1 MEELQLKYIEIFFD
15 KQTPQNIGTE
25 INILSKVD
33 SKVGKLEYKFI
44 VGKGG
49 IWKTI
54 QEFSDKNK
62 CMWKPKREGEYIVM
76 VQAREKNGKKPLDY
90 LAKEDYSIGRGEAI
104 NTMHEEVSI
113 EKAVNETEV
122 KIDFKDI
129 VDNEDENLL
138 VIKKEDSI
146 DNNTE
151 FKKVINNTVDKVDTV
166 AIFEVKEFSNYE
178 KETLVEGNDVQ
189 KEIAF
194 SENCKRLDDKKIST
208 VKIKNKEINVKDNK
222 AEILHEVILE
232 RNDVLSGALKDN
244 IERES
249 SIIKE
254 IIIDKE
260 EIMVGK
266 KCSIEVKTFD
276 ENMYLYRFYIKR
288 YKEWD
293 IVRDYDTSN
302 ILKYTATEAGEKEF
316 LIQCKK
322 MESIESFEDYKIIK
336 VNVKNIS
343 KIEITNF
350 KCLSK
355 SLIVG
360 EKLDFRV
367 DTNIKLE
374 ANEKDELIV
383 LYKFYKIY
391 KDGKS
396 VCIQDYSTKN
406 DVYYNESKNG
416 SYRILCLVK
425 SILSNKEYDDRAL
438 LVYTVKPYKD
448 VKINSFVADLNSPQV
463 SETDIKFTSEVQ
475 GGNNLV
481 YKYKVNGPIEEDTG
495 FMDKDEFTWK
505 PVEAGEYEI
514 ILYIKDVNY
523 KGEYEDTKK
532 IAFTIEKKGKKPVK
546 ILDVVIDK
554 EKKII
559 TGEPVNIMVNGEGGT
574 KLQYA
579 FTIRHDNRRIEGVK
593 YNKSNWINFIPKQVG
608 EYEVEIMLKDKYS
621 DKPYD
626 TQTVIYLKAMEYL
639 PGEID
644 YIILPYKETHLIGE
658 TIEFECIVQ
667 NTQNTLVKYETK
679 INGNSVE
686 QTEFLK
692 NKKLRFIPKTAGKYT
707 IEVYAKN
714 LKCKGEYDSKKQVSL
729 YVSEASPVI
738 ETKIITNK
746 VEGNINEE
754 LTFEVVSRGGKDV
767 CYEFY
772 LMENNEWKK
781 VQAYSRKHYYS
792 FIPFIPGKYKI
803 LALAKSYYKK
813 VNYEDYDEIIF
824 TIKGLRK

>member
-1 MEELQLKYIEIFFD
+1 MEELQSKYIEIFFD
-15 KQTPQNIGTE
+15 EQTPQNIGTE
-25 INILSKVD
+25 INILSKID
-33 SKVGKLEYKFI
+33 SKVGNLEYKFI

-62 CMWKPKREGEYIVM
+62 CVWKPKWEGEYIVM

-90 LAKEDYSIGRGEAI
+90 LAKEDYSIGRGEAV
-104 NTMHEEVSI
+104 NTMHEEVSVG
-113 EKAVNETEV
+113 KVVNETEV

-129 VDNEDENLL
+129 VDNEDEDLL
-138 VIKKEDSI
+138 VNKKEDSI
-146 DNNTE
+146 DSNTE
-151 FKKVINNTVDKVDTV
+151 FKKVINGAADKVV
-166 AIFEVKEFSNYE
+166 FLEVKELS
-178 KETLVEGNDVQ
+178 KEEADTLVGSNDAQ
-189 KEIAF
+189 EEIAF
-194 SENCKRLDDKKIST
+194 SKEGKRLEVEKMGA
-208 VKIKNKEINVKDNK
+208 VEVKDSRDK
-222 AEILHEVILE
+222 ILCEVILDK
-232 RNDVLSGALKDN
+232 NDMVSEASKDN
-244 IERES
+244 IEREL

-260 EIMVGK
+260 EIVIGG

-276 ENMYLYRFYIKR
+276 DNMYLYRFYVKR

-293 IVRDYDTSN
+293 IVRDYETSN

-316 LIQCKK
+316 LVQCKK
-322 MESIESFEDYKIIK
+322 MESSESFEDYRTIK
-336 VNVKNIS
+336 VNVKDIS

-360 EKLDFRV
+360 EKLEFIV
-367 DTNIKLE
+367 DATVESETNKQ
-374 ANEKDELIV
+374 DELIV
-383 LYKFYKIY
+383 LYKFCKIY
-391 KDGKS
+391 KNGKS
-396 VCIQDYSTKN
+396 VCLQDYSTKN
-406 DVYYNESKNG
+406 NVYYEESMAG
-416 SYRILCLVK
+416 SYRVLCLVK
-425 SILSNKEYDDRAL
+425 SILSNKEYDDRAI

-448 VKINSFVADLNSPQV
+448 IKINSFVADLNSPQA
-463 SETDIKFTSEVQ
+463 SETDIIFTSEVQ
-475 GGNNLV
+475 GGNSLLYRYNV
-481 YKYKVNGPIEEDTG
+481 KGPIEEDTG

-505 PVEAGEYEI
+505 PMEAGEYKI
-514 ILYIKDVNY
+514 ILYVKDVNY

-554 EKKII
+554 GKKII

-579 FTIRHDNRRIEGVK
+579 FTIRKDNRKLEGVE

-621 DKPYD
+621 NKSYD
-626 TQTVIYLKAMEYL
+626 THTLIYLKAMEYL

-658 TIEFECIVQ
+658 TIEFECIIQ
-667 NTQNTLVKYETK
+667 NTQNILVKYETK

-686 QTEFLK
+686 QTEFSK
-692 NKKLRFIPKTAGKYT
+692 NKRLRFVPKIAGKYT

-714 LKCKGEYDSKKQVSL
+714 SKCKGEYDSKKQVSL

-738 ETKIITNK
+738 ETKIISNK

-754 LTFEVVSRGGKDV
+754 MIFEVISRGGKDV

-792 FIPFIPGKYKI
+792 FIPFIPGQYKI

-813 VNYEDYDEIIF
+813 VNYEDYDQIIF
-824 TIKGLRK
+824 TIKGLGK

>member
-33 SKVGKLEYKFI
+33 SKVGNLEYKFI

-62 CMWKPKREGEYIVM
+62 CVWKPKWEGEYIVM

-90 LAKEDYSIGRGEAI
+90 LAKEDYSIGRGEAV
-104 NTMHEEVSI
+104 NTMHEEVSS
-113 EKAVNETEV
+113 EKVVNETEV

-129 VDNEDENLL
+129 IDNEDENLL
-138 VIKKEDSI
+138 VNKKEDSI

-151 FKKVINNTVDKVDTV
+151 FKKVINDAVDKVV
-166 AIFEVKEFSNYE
+166 FLEVKELSRE
-178 KETLVEGNDVQ
+178 EEETLVGNNDVQ
-189 KEIAF
+189 EETAL
-194 SENCKRLDDKKIST
+194 SEDGKRLEIEKIGAAE
-208 VKIKNKEINVKDNK
+208 IKDKEINDKDNK
-222 AEILHEVILE
+222 AKILHEVILE
-232 RNDVLSGALKDN
+232 KNDVLPEASKDD
-244 IERES
+244 IERELS
-249 SIIKE
+249 VIKD

-260 EIMVGK
+260 EIAVGG

-276 ENMYLYRFYIKR
+276 DNMYLYRFYVKR

-293 IVRDYDTSN
+293 IVRDYETSN
-302 ILKYTATEAGEKEF
+302 ILKYTATEVGEKEF

-322 MESIESFEDYKIIK
+322 VESAESFEDYRTIK
-336 VNVKNIS
+336 VNVKDIS

-355 SLIVG
+355 LLIVG
-360 EKLDFRV
+360 EKLEFSV
-367 DTNIKLE
+367 DTTVE
-374 ANEKDELIV
+374 SETNEQDELIV

-396 VCIQDYSTKN
+396 VCLQDYSTKN
-406 DVYYNESKNG
+406 NVHYEESRAG

-425 SILSNKEYDDRAL
+425 SILSNKEYDDRAI
-438 LVYTVKPYKD
+438 LVYTVKPYND
-448 VKINSFVADLNSPQV
+448 IKISSFVADLNSPQA

-475 GGNNLV
+475 GGNSLL
-481 YKYKVNGPIEEDTG
+481 YKYNVKGSIEEDTG
-495 FMDKDEFTWK
+495 FMDKDEFTWR
-505 PVEAGEYEI
+505 PMEAGEYEV
-514 ILYIKDVNY
+514 ILYVKDVNY

-546 ILDVVIDK
+546 ILDVVTDK
-554 EKKII
+554 GKKII
-559 TGEPVNIMVNGEGGT
+559 AGEPVNIMVNGEGGT

-579 FTIRHDNRRIEGVK
+579 FTIRKDNRKLEGVE
-593 YNKSNWINFIPKQVG
+593 YNQSNWINFIPKQVG

-621 DKPYD
+621 NKSYD
-626 TQTVIYLKAMEYL
+626 THTLIYLKAMEYL

-658 TIEFECIVQ
+658 TIEFECIIQ
-667 NTQNTLVKYETK
+667 NTQNILVKYETK

-686 QTEFLK
+686 QTEFSK
-692 NKKLRFIPKTAGKYT
+692 NKRLRFVPKIAGKYT

-714 LKCKGEYDSKKQVSL
+714 SKCKGEYDSKKQVSL

-738 ETKIITNK
+738 ETKIIANK

-754 LTFEVVSRGGKDV
+754 MTFEVISRGGKEV

-792 FIPFIPGKYKI
+792 FIPFIPGQYKI

-813 VNYEDYDEIIF
+813 VNYEDYDQIIF
-824 TIKGLRK
+824 TIKGLGK